1 MRRIPFVIKDLS
13 GQQDITAQVLKRTRE
28 AFIELQQTRR
38 AQRPDDRYGQ
48 FKCGVKPEVL
58 RKQGG

>member
-13 GQQDITAQVLKRTRE
+13 GQRDITEQVLKKTHE
-28 AFIELQQTRR
+28 AFIELQNARKHPQKRNR
-38 AQRPDDRYGQ
+38 FDQ

-58 RKQGG
+58 RK